1 MKANDSKMKSM
12 IERSSTSSMRVG
24 CTTMTMGDP
33 VIDLCIGDLTVRM
46 YEQITYRSQPTL
58 PDWQLVTKSRLVKLA
73 ETRQEQL
80 ASTPRPS
87 APA

>member
-12 IERSSTSSMRVG
+12 IERSSTSS
-24 CTTMTMGDP
+24 MGDP